1 LISLRF
7 DQLAVMTGGTLVRSD
22 MADRM
27 FRGISIDSRTL
38 KHGELFIAIKGTK
51 HNGHEYIKDA
61 IKRGA
66 AGVVADDTYTGL
78 ESVTEEVGVLS
89 VRDSYDAML
98 KLAEMYRNQCK
109 AMIIG
114 ITGSNGKTSTKEM
127 AFYLISAVEKDTYRS
142 PGNLNNLYGVPLA
155 IFDLPLESKV
165 AIIEMGI
172 STEDEMPV
180 LADLVHPD
188 IIVITN
194 VGPSHLEFLKSV
206 EMVARTKLELVK
218 RASSTVPV
226 IINADD
232 AVLMKETK
240 KIRRDIVTFGIENE
254 ADFTPD
260 AIEYK
265 NSGGSL
271 VKIDNHIF
279 KLPLVGEHHVYNF
292 LAAYATA
299 RTLGHNFDAVKTGEI
314 AFGTAPMR
322 GQIFEKDGITFFAD
336 CYNANPDSM
345 KASLK
350 TFFNISSPGRKIL
363 ILGDM
368 LELGDASE
376 KYHHEIGQLLGEYKF
391 DMLILV
397 GKDSIFIKEGA
408 RAGGVSKDKIILST
422 SLPVAVDT
430 AVCYLKEGDFVM
442 VKASRGIG
450 LEAVI
455 NAYDGEEFS

>member
-1 LISLRF
+1 MISLRF
-7 DQLAVMTGGTLVRSD
+7 DQLAVMTGGTLVKSD

-27 FRGISIDSRTL
+27 FKGVSIDSRTL
-38 KHGELFIAIKGTK
+38 KSGELFIAIKGTK

-66 AGVVADDTYTGL
+66 AGVIANDTYTGL
-78 ESVTEEVGVLS
+78 DSVTEEVGVLS

-98 KLAEMYRNQCK
+98 KLAAMYRNQCK

-114 ITGSNGKTSTKEM
+114 ITGSNGKTSTKEIT
-127 AFYLISAVEKDTYRS
+127 FYLISAVEKNTYRS

-188 IIVITN
+188 VIVITN

-218 RASSTVPV
+218 RASLAVPV
-226 IINADD
+226 IVNADD
-232 AVLMKETK
+232 AVLMRETK

-260 AIEYK
+260 AVECE

-271 VKIDNHIF
+271 VKIDNYTF
-279 KLPLVGEHHVYNF
+279 KLPLAGEHHVYNF

-299 RTLGHNFDAVKTGEI
+299 RTLGYNFDAVKTGDI

-322 GQIFEKDGITFFAD
+322 GQIVEKGGITFFAD

-345 KASLK
+345 KAGLK
-350 TFFNISSPGRKIL
+350 AFFNIPSQGRKIL

-376 KYHHEIGQLLGEYKF
+376 KYHHEIGQLLGEYEF
-391 DMLILV
+391 DKLILV
-397 GKDSIFIKEGA
+397 GKDSKFIMDGA
-408 RAGGVSKDKIILST
+408 KTGGVSEKKINHLS
-422 SLPVAVDT
+422 SLPDAVDI
-430 AVCYLKEGDFVM
+430 AVHYLKKGDFVM

-455 NAYDGEEFS
+455 NAYDGEELS